1 MNGTG
6 IQKTS
11 ESQTISPSGFGKTRS
26 CVRCQGL
33 LVKEYFLDMKQD
45 DSIWGSG
52 WRCVNCG
59 AIIASVL
66 PSIRQHREMKM
77 ENPKFKQP
85 KNRLSVSQ
93 RFVGC
98 ETHM

>member
-1 MNGTG
+1 MNSAG

-11 ESQTISPSGFGKTRS
+11 EPQTIRPSGFGGTHS
-26 CVRCQGL
+26 CVRCHGL

-45 DSIWGSG
+45 DSIWGAG

-66 PSIRQHREMKM
+66 PSVRQHREIKT
-77 ENPKFKQP
+77 EISKPKQR
-85 KNRLSVSQ
+85 KNCLSVSH
-93 RFVGC
+93 RLVEC
-98 ETHM
+98 ETHT